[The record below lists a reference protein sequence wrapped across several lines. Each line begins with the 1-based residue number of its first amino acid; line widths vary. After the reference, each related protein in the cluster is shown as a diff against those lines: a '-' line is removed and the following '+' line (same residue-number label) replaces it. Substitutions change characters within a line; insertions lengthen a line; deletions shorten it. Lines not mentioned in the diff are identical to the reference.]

1 MAGST
6 TVISTQQKLSV
17 LQRPVQSLTQRV
29 GMITLRGYLIMATV
43 TMLVKVVSLAVG
55 H

>member
-1 MAGST
+1 
-6 TVISTQQKLSV
+6 
-17 LQRPVQSLTQRV
+17 
-29 GMITLRGYLIMATV
+29 MITLRGYLIMATF